1 MRKSQPT
8 AYIVLIIILLS
19 VVFLLLLGV
28 LTNKRISAY
37 TLTYLSAKP
46 YEMLDLIVNYFSM
59 GLTILLGVVVYHQS
73 QKINDLES
81 AEYDIFVGV
90 NRLDY
95 SYMFDDTFTKEGMQK
110 ADFCVLQTFSKERKG
125 FLALLD
131 VDLPEKKRA
140 VFLPLSFVTK
150 NRLLIT
156 SLDFREMNLTIITE
170 DFQKYQ
176 QHFSK
181 SREVGAFHDILE
193 NDSSFVFGVGMMVPD
208 SFKIDELQLD
218 FTIGIHDQI
227 GRDHISTAQ
236 IVLKNISSLYY
247 LKSSKSQIHLS

>member
-1 MRKSQPT
+1 MP
-8 AYIVLIIILLS
+8 
-19 VVFLLLLGV
+19 
-28 LTNKRISAY
+28 
-37 TLTYLSAKP
+37 
-46 YEMLDLIVNYFSM
+46 
-59 GLTILLGVVVYHQS
+59 
-73 QKINDLES
+73 
-81 AEYDIFVGV
+81 FVADWGE
-90 NRLDY
+90 
-95 SYMFDDTFTKEGMQK
+95 EGK
-110 ADFCVLQTFSKERKG
+110 VIE
-125 FLALLD
+125 
-131 VDLPEKKRA
+131 
-140 VFLPLSFVTK
+140 VT
-150 NRLLIT
+150 
-156 SLDFREMNLTIITE
+156 TE

-247 LKSSKSQIHLS
+247 LKSSKSQMHLS